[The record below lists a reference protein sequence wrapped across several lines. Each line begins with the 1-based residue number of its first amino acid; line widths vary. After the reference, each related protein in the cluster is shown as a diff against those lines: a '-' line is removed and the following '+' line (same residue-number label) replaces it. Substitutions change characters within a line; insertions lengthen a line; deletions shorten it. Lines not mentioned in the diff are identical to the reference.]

1 MRRVVITGLG
11 AVTPIGLTVKE
22 FWANLANGVSGVGPI
37 TLFDATSFPVRIAA
51 EVKGFDARDYMDFKL
66 AKRSSRPTQFA
77 LTAAQMALQDAA
89 LVIDKRNASSIGVV
103 INTGGGGVGEIE
115 DGTKVLIER
124 GAKGISPFFVPTMM
138 PNAVSC
144 QVSIATGA
152 KGPIITS
159 TAACASANYAFVEA
173 MHILRRGE
181 AEVVI
186 AGGTEAGIT
195 PLFLAAFAS
204 MKALSRRNE
213 EPARASRP
221 FDVDRDGFVMG
232 EGAGVMIL
240 ETLEHARRRGAW
252 IYAEV
257 VGGGFS
263 GDAYHLTAPDPSSE
277 GAIRAMRRALQDAQM
292 EPEEIDHVSAHGT
305 GTKLN
310 DVIETEAI
318 KKVFGEHAYR
328 VAVSATKSMIGHL
341 LGAAGA
347 VSAIAAVLAIR
358 DGLVPPTI
366 NLETPDPACDLDY
379 VPQVARR
386 QKVQAAMV
394 NGFGFGGQNA
404 VFIVREHGA

>member
-1 MRRVVITGLG
+1 MLNDRRDALRRVVITGLG

-310 DVIETEAI
+310 TLTVLP
-318 KKVFGEHAYR
+318 
-328 VAVSATKSMIGHL
+328 SA
-341 LGAAGA
+341 
-347 VSAIAAVLAIR
+347 
-358 DGLVPPTI
+358 PP
-366 NLETPDPACDLDY
+366 NP
-379 VPQVARR
+379 
-386 QKVQAAMV
+386 
-394 NGFGFGGQNA
+394 
-404 VFIVREHGA
+404 